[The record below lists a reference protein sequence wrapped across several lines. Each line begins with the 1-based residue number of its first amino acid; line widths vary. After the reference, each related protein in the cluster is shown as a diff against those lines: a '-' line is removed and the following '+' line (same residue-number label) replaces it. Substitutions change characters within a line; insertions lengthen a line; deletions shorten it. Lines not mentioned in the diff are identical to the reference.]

1 MLQLQTPFSMIL
13 SGASGSGKTRWTYDM
28 LKFDL
33 ELRKNSSEGLFEK
46 PFDKIIYA
54 YSTYQ
59 PIYDEM
65 AELYPNGRFESSSA
79 VPWTEIESLDGSLNV
94 LLVIDDKMSDIGV

>member
-1 MLQLQTPFSMIL
+1 M
-13 SGASGSGKTRWTYDM
+13 YDM

-33 ELRKNSSEGLFEK
+33 ELRNNSSEGLFEK